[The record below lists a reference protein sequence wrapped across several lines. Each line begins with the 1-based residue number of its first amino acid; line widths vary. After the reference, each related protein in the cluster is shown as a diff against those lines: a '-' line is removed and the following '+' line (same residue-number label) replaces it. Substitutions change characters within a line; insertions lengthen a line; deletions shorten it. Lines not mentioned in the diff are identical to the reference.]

1 MTTLKALLERLEL
14 SRYYDVFVDEGF
26 DTWETLMDITEADLE
41 TLGVRLGH
49 RRKLQRAILNASK
62 DRRPLPSPF
71 QAIAQDDLTTQD
83 ESKKNRD
90 YPGQQQAPQAV
101 QETQSQEATSQ
112 KHSQSPRSRRKYR
125 RHPKHDEHAPE
136 RPPSA
141 YVIFS
146 KQVRDQLKGRE
157 LSFTEIAKLVGERWQ
172 ELQAHEKEPCEREAQ
187 ALKNTY
193 YAELR
198 KYQKTPQYKQYQDYL
213 VEFKAKH
220 SERGGSQADNNKKPK
235 LGHSQSLG
243 YDESNIDVDETVD
256 SVSATD
262 GFDAAD
268 GDAPGQGDEGMDGV
282 ETTHGRD
289 QAGSPSDITQPSP
302 TYSSLNPVLAS
313 DDGTVSSYS
322 TWRSTQHTPS
332 NPPSHRRSHN
342 PSLATH
348 PTTVR
353 SEEGSYSPASI
364 RPSLPVT
371 RNTEPAKPTSTS
383 STKLPSLTQLDSMVF
398 RNPPHAALLNW
409 FLHTTLP
416 PIEPKPI
423 TQRATSNFLYSSPT
437 TSYNAPPP
445 RPLHPP
451 PSLAMN
457 DSLDVDLQS
466 KASLSTLLRAS
477 EHVERDDTLSVHS
490 SNHGSSSRKSQKGY
504 ETNHISDGKNKRS

>member
-1 MTTLKALLERLEL
+1 MTALL
-14 SRYYDVFVDEGF
+14 
-26 DTWETLMDITEADLE
+26 TWTANRE
-41 TLGVRLGH
+41 TLGVKLGH
-49 RRKLQRAILNASK
+49 RRKLQRAIFNASK

-90 YPGQQQAPQAV
+90 YPGQQKAPQAR

-112 KHSQSPRSRRKYR
+112 KHSQSPRLTNTHQNARHQHMSSSRSV
-125 RHPKHDEHAPE
+125 E
-136 RPPSA
+136 
-141 YVIFS
+141 I
-146 KQVRDQLKGRE
+146 RDQLKGRE
-157 LSFTEIAKLVGERWQ
+157 LSFTDIAKLVGERWQ

-187 ALKNTY
+187 ALKDTY
-193 YAELR
+193 YAERR
-198 KYQKTPQYKQYQDYL
+198 KYEKTPQYKQYQDYL

-256 SVSATD
+256 GVSATD

-268 GDAPGQGDEGMDGV
+268 GDAPGQRDEGMDGV

-289 QAGSPSDITQPSP
+289 QAGSPSDTTQRSP
-302 TYSSLNPVLAS
+302 TYNSPNPNRLWCFPVLAS

-348 PTTVR
+348 PTTAR

-364 RPSLPVT
+364 RSSLPVT
-371 RNTEPAKPTSTS
+371 RNTEPAKATSTS

-423 TQRATSNFLYSSPT
+423 TQRATSNFLHSSLT

-451 PSLAMN
+451 PSLAME

-477 EHVERDDTLSVHS
+477 EHVERDDTLSCVAREPLETANPEEITEPKGTKFHV
-490 SNHGSSSRKSQKGY
+490 GGRDTKKTQKIPDC
-504 ETNHISDGKNKRS
+504 HKNDD